1 LDYPVKAGDP
11 DLLGDWKIVSRL
23 GEGSQGVVYRAT
35 RGIQNAAIKLLKAE
49 LIEDPLTISR
59 FKNEAQVLLKLSDPC
74 IGKILDSNLYGE
86 KIWIATEY
94 INGPTLEEKVK
105 LDKPLDELAFFRL
118 ASNIFHGLKTV
129 HENGVVHRD
138 VKPSNIVLGE
148 KGDTKLIDFGIS
160 HLSGNTR
167 VSTSGDFEGSRPFSA
182 PENYTN
188 KNIPAMD
195 VFSAATTLA
204 YAGTGKFIWKGE
216 TALQVM
222 RSINEID
229 PDLSGLSELQVTFL
243 KPMFAKNPSERPSAI
258 DCEKRA
264 LKILQTLAGKKR
276 INPIYLR
283 IKYQSASKLKRFLL
297 ILSVFLISFIITEFY
312 KVSYVFFTI
321 LFFTFPFIVVWIV
334 YKTYKKGIGKSHW
347 GKGKILKSIAVGL
360 SSFILSLTILV
371 TSVASSFIPGSVQDW
386 FSRDT
391 IQLSALQ
398 LQKIS
403 SCKSIAGVGDFKA
416 AATIC
421 QEPAELGDVW
431 AQYTLGFSL
440 DELGNNADAVKWVLK
455 AVDQKM
461 PEALTWMA
469 FDEIEKENYVEALE
483 WAKQAADLGDLDGVN
498 AVGLAYG
505 YLEQYDLAVEWY
517 KKSWELGDI
526 LGAINLGYHYRFDS
540 IDKIKAAEWLKI
552 AAETNSVYEGETAFD
567 YAEFLRIDI
576 KNSTDACKWYK
587 KSSDLKYKEENE
599 DGIESY
605 KNFCSKKET
614 VLNPVESALLSSND
628 LKISSPL
635 ASTVKTSEIFGRV
648 FKDSEMIWRVILT
661 NSSTESV
668 PPING
673 IQFRLVGYEE
683 AGWVSLP
690 YKLKKDSRSNSVYA
704 AVDDLFLSVLF
715 KKPVCPEFR
724 AVREENG
731 KLVNIWNKGKPEC
744 SNDYLP

>member
-1 LDYPVKAGDP
+1 LDFPVKAGDP

-35 RGIQNAAIKLLKAE
+35 RGIQNAAIKLLKTE
-49 LIEDPLTISR
+49 LIEDPFTISR

-148 KGDTKLIDFGIS
+148 KGDTKIIDFGIS

-167 VSTSGDFEGSRPFSA
+167 VSSSGDFEGSRPFSA

-264 LKILQTLAGKKR
+264 LKILQSLASKRR
-276 INPIYLR
+276 INPLYLR
-283 IKYQSASKLKRFLL
+283 LKYESTSKLKRILL
-297 ILSVFLISFIITEFY
+297 ASSVFLISFIFAESY
-312 KVSYVFFTI
+312 KISYVFFTI
-321 LFFTFPFIVVWIV
+321 LFFAFPFIVSWVV
-334 YKTYKKGIGKSHW
+334 YKSYKHGLGKSHW
-347 GKGKILKSIAVGL
+347 GKGKILKSITVGL
-360 SSFILSLTILV
+360 ISFLFPLILLV
-371 TSVASSFIPGSVQDW
+371 TSFASSLIPSSVQDW
-386 FSRDT
+386 FLNDK
-391 IQLSALQ
+391 IQLSGLQ
-398 LQKIS
+398 LQKVS
-403 SCKSIAGVGDFKA
+403 ACKNLAAVEDYKA
-416 AATIC
+416 ATTVC
-421 QEPAELGDVW
+421 QEPAELGDAW
-431 AQYTLGFSL
+431 AQFTLGFSL
-440 DELGNNADAVKWVLK
+440 DELGKNTDAVKWILK
-455 AVDQKM
+455 AADQKM
-461 PEALTWMA
+461 PEAFTWMA
-469 FDEIEKENYVEALE
+469 FDEIEKKNYSEALK
-483 WAKQAADLGDLDGVN
+483 WAKQAADLGDLPAVN

-505 YLEQYDLAVEWY
+505 YLGQYDQAVEWY

-526 LGAINLGYHYRFDS
+526 LGAMNLGYHFRFDS
-540 IDKIKAAEWLKI
+540 IDKVQAEIWLKT
-552 AAETNSVYEGETAFD
+552 AAETKSVYQAETAFD
-567 YAEFLRIDI
+567 YAEFLRIDL
-576 KNSTDACKWYK
+576 KNISDACKWYK
-587 KSSDLKYKEENE
+587 KSSDLNFKEDNQDSAASYKE
-599 DGIESY
+599 
-605 KNFCSKKET
+605 FCTKKKT
-614 VLNPVESALLSSND
+614 PSSPIQSALLASDD
-628 LKISSPL
+628 LKVSPPL
-635 ASTVKTSEIFGRV
+635 APNAKSSEIFGRV
-648 FKDSEMIWRVILT
+648 FKDSDMIWRIILT
-661 NSSTESV
+661 NSSTEAV

-673 IQFRLVGYEE
+673 IQFRLLGYED
-683 AGWVSLP
+683 AGWISLP
-690 YKLKKDSRSNSVYA
+690 YKLKKDSELNSVYA

-715 KKPVCPEFR
+715 KKTICPEFR
-724 AVREENG
+724 AVREEAG
-731 KLVNIWNKGKPEC
+731 KIVNIWTKGRPEC
-744 SNDYLP
+744 SNDFSP